1 MGNEEKKYDDWNVV
15 KKQTDEIKD
24 KIKIRAGEIRWCR
37 FGINIGNE
45 ILGKGET
52 FRRPVLILKKFSGD
66 VFLGLPLTT
75 KIHNGDWYYP
85 IDFNDTKQS
94 VILNQARLLDKKRLE
109 DKMCEVAEAELLKIK
124 QHYCNLILKP

>member
-1 MGNEEKKYDDWNVV
+1 MEKDFDNWNSI
-15 KKQTDEIKD
+15 KKDTDAVMSNN
-24 KIKIRAGEIRWCR
+24 IRIRVGEIRWCR

-75 KIHNGDWYYP
+75 RVHTGDWYYT
-85 IDFNDTKQS
+85 INHENVERS
-94 VILNQARLLDKKRLE
+94 LILNQSRVLDKKRLE
-109 DKMCEVAEAELLKIK
+109 DKLFEVSELEIQKIK
-124 QHYCNLILKP
+124 ESYCSLIMKP